1 MTTPP
6 PLHIPPTHH
15 SPTFPPNTLIL
26 VTGANGLIASH
37 ITDQL
42 LAAGFRVRGTVRSL
56 ARCGYLQPLFNA
68 RHGEGRFTLHEIPDV
83 SAPGAWE
90 AAVSGV
96 AGIAHMLGAVDLSV
110 QDADGAA
117 AEELKWQVGMLEA
130 ARREEGVKAVAFTSS
145 AWAVWT
151 PDAERKIRLTGES
164 WNEEAVALARDAG
177 VSAEEKGFAGFM
189 AFKTLVEQGVWEW
202 VRREQPRYAFNTVLL
217 DTVLGECLDPEN
229 QGIPSTAGMA
239 HWVWENI
246 HVDTLNMMQ
255 PQWFVDCRDA
265 GRLYVALLATA
276 PVVDRERVFA
286 FGARYS
292 FFRVA
297 EILKELYP
305 EHADKMAKVKDL
317 GWDQTEVPNE
327 RGAGLLARLGQEDG
341 WRTLEESVKENAES
355 WLKLKSAGV
364 TDQRYAHIG
373 K

>member
-1 MTTPP
+1 MTPP
-6 PLHIPPTHH
+6 KLTIPTPLLPP
-15 SPTFPPNTLIL
+15 SSLIL

-37 ITDQL
+37 ATDQL
-42 LAAGFRVRGTVRSL
+42 LAAGYRVRGTVRS
-56 ARCGYLQPLFNA
+56 ATRCAYLTHLFAA
-68 RHGEGRFTLHEIPDV
+68 RHGPDRFTLHEIPDV
-83 SAPGAWE
+83 TAPGAWD
-90 AAVSGV
+90 AAVAGV
-96 AGIAHMLGAVDLSV
+96 SGIAHVLGALDVDLSV
-110 QDADGAA
+110 QDADAAAA
-117 AEELKWQVGMLEA
+117 AELPWQVGMLEA
-130 ARREEGVKAVAFTSS
+130 AAREEGVRAVAFTSS
-145 AWAVWT
+145 AWAAWT
-151 PDAERKIRLTGES
+151 PDGKRRVRLTGES
-164 WNEEAVALARDAG
+164 WNEEAVALARDGG
-177 VSAEEKGFAGFM
+177 VAPEEKGFAGFM
-189 AFKTLVEQGVWEW
+189 AFKTLVEKGVWEW
-202 VRREQPRYAFNTVLL
+202 VRREKPGFAFNTVLL

-239 HWVWENI
+239 HWVWENT
-246 HVDTLNMMQ
+246 HVDVLNMMQ

-276 PVVDRERVFA
+276 PLADRERIFG

-327 RGAGLLARLGQEDG
+327 RGTKLLARLGQEGG
-341 WRTLEESVKENAES
+341 WRTLEESVRENAES

-364 TDQRYAHIG
+364 TDQKHAQSG

>member
-1 MTTPP
+1 
-6 PLHIPPTHH
+6 
-15 SPTFPPNTLIL
+15 
-26 VTGANGLIASH
+26 
-37 ITDQL
+37 
-42 LAAGFRVRGTVRSL
+42 LA
-56 ARCGYLQPLFNA
+56 
-68 RHGEGRFTLHEIPDV
+68 
-83 SAPGAWE
+83 
-90 AAVSGV
+90 
-96 AGIAHMLGAVDLSV
+96 
-110 QDADGAA
+110 
-117 AEELKWQVGMLEA
+117 WQVGLLEA

-151 PDAERKIRLTGES
+151 PDASKKVRLTGES
-164 WNEEAVALARDAG
+164 WNEEAVALARDES
-177 VSAEEKGFAGFM
+177 VVPEKKGLAGFM

-202 VRREQPRYAFNTVLL
+202 VRREKPKYAFNTVLL

-239 HWVWENI
+239 HWVWENT
-246 HVDTLNMMQ
+246 HVDMLNLMQ
-255 PQWFVDCRDA
+255 PQWFADCRDA

-276 PVVDRERVFA
+276 PVVDRERIFG

-327 RGAGLLARLGQEDG
+327 RGAELLARLGQKGG

-364 TDQRYAHIG
+364 TDHKHAQIG

>member
-1 MTTPP
+1 
-6 PLHIPPTHH
+6 
-15 SPTFPPNTLIL
+15 
-26 VTGANGLIASH
+26 
-37 ITDQL
+37 
-42 LAAGFRVRGTVRSL
+42 
-56 ARCGYLQPLFNA
+56 
-68 RHGEGRFTLHEIPDV
+68 
-83 SAPGAWE
+83 
-90 AAVSGV
+90 
-96 AGIAHMLGAVDLSV
+96 LGAVDLRV
-110 QDADGAA
+110 RDADAA
-117 AEELKWQVGMLEA
+117 AQEELTWQVGLLEA

-151 PDAERKIRLTGES
+151 PDAQKKVRLTGES
-164 WNEEAVALARDAG
+164 WNEEAVALARDTS
-177 VSAEEKGFAGFM
+177 VVPEKKGLAGFM

-202 VRREQPRYAFNTVLL
+202 VRREKPKYAFNTVLL

-239 HWVWENI
+239 HWVWENT
-246 HVDTLNMMQ
+246 HVDMLNLMQ
-255 PQWFVDCRDA
+255 PQWFADCRDA

-276 PVVDRERVFA
+276 PVVDRERIFG

-327 RGAGLLARLGQEDG
+327 RGAELLARLGQQGG
-341 WRTLEESVKENAES
+341 WRTLEESVKKNAES

-364 TDQRYAHIG
+364 TDRKHAQIG